1 MPPADHI
8 PSPALVPHDNN
19 VEAAPAPTE
28 SEPLLGRPGDAVQK
42 PHDPMFRNLYLGT
55 GWLAQLGVLLL
66 LISTW
71 IAVFRNPTL
80 PLVSPHPLLQSLG
93 VFLLVQAIL
102 ILQPTTH
109 ANPTA
114 KKNGARLHASLQGV
128 SFLLFLAGIA
138 VIETN
143 KHKNGY
149 AHFHSTHAYLGVI
162 TGVVLLV
169 QYLFGFT
176 IYVTPVVWG
185 GEDKAKQLWKYH
197 RYVGYLLL
205 LLLLATT
212 SSALWT
218 DYVQSSLGIPL
229 LTFPVASVLI
239 VLGVFPRAQ
248 LSKLGLQ
255 RH

>member
-1 MPPADHI
+1 MPSTNHVP
-8 PSPALVPHDNN
+8 PSTATTHSDDDAIATP
-19 VEAAPAPTE
+19 PTE

-42 PHDPMFRNLYLGT
+42 PNEPMFKNLYLGT
-55 GWLAQLGVLLL
+55 GWLSQVGVFILLL
-66 LISTW
+66 STW
-71 IAVFRNPTL
+71 IDVFRHKTL

-102 ILQPTTH
+102 ILQPTTF
-109 ANPTA
+109 ANPGA
-114 KKNGARLHASLQGV
+114 KRTGARLHGLLQGI
-128 SFLLFLAGIA
+128 SFLLFLAGVAI
-138 VIETN
+138 IETN
-143 KHKNGY
+143 KHANKFP
-149 AHFHSTHAYLGVI
+149 HFHSTHAYLGV
-162 TGVVLLV
+162 TTAVLLLL

-176 IYVTPVVWG
+176 IYVVPVVWG
-185 GEDKAKQLWKYH
+185 GEEKAKALYKYH
-197 RYVGYLLL
+197 RYAGYLML

-218 DYVQSSLGIPL
+218 DYVRANLAIPL